1 MQTAQAMAGG
11 DMVGSEGLPT
21 YKVPL
26 LGRFYG
32 DAGSA
37 ASKQSAYYNTLD
49 DVRRHAA
56 EVKGLR
62 NDRRGAEAAAYLRKH
77 PQASMH
83 FAANMAEN
91 QVKKLRDRR
100 RDLQK
105 QGAPREQIRM
115 VERQMTQV
123 MEQFAQRVKA
133 REAV

>member
-1 MQTAQAMAGG
+1 
-11 DMVGSEGLPT
+11 
-21 YKVPL
+21 
-26 LGRFYG
+26 
-32 DAGSA
+32 
-37 ASKQSAYYNTLD
+37 
-49 DVRRHAA
+49 
-56 EVKGLR
+56 
-62 NDRRGAEAAAYLRKH
+62 
-77 PQASMH
+77 MH

-100 RDLQK
+100 RDLQE